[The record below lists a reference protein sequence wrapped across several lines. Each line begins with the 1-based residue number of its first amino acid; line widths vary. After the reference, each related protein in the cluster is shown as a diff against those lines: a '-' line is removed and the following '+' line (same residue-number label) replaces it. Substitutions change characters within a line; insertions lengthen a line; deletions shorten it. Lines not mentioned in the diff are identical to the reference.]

1 MKTISN
7 PLNTLSSLVIREK
20 KYSFFALDKLTGMTL
35 PQLEKL
41 PFVIRLLMENM
52 LVHCNDRE
60 VNKEDVLNLARWEPE
75 KPDRPLVK
83 FSPGRVIMQ
92 DFTGI
97 PVLNDLAALRSA
109 LARRG
114 IDPAQ
119 AEPLIP
125 VDVVVDHSI
134 QVDFTGI
141 PDALQRNQDLEM
153 QRNRERNLFLKWAQQ
168 AFKQVRVI
176 PPGSGIIHQVNLETL
191 GEVVITSLWEHG
203 ELLQAETL
211 VGTDSHTTMINGLGV
226 MGWGVGGIEALA
238 AMLGQP
244 LEFPAPD
251 VFSLELTGKL
261 PEGVTPTDLALTI
274 VQLLRITGVVNTFVE
289 VIGSGS
295 QQLSLADRAMIAN
308 MTPETGATMIFF
320 PVDETTLDYL
330 HLTGRTDDQIER
342 VAAYLHAQHLF
353 LTSDSPQPIYSRKLT
368 LDLSMI
374 EPSLAG
380 PKRPQD
386 RIILSQ
392 VKDSFEKSL
401 TRSKAEGGYGIPEHE
416 RQARV
421 QVEVNGNQVEIGHG
435 TLALAAI
442 TSCTNTSNPSVLVA
456 AGLLAKNALAHGL
469 TAHSWVKASLSPGSR
484 VVTGYLRDANLLE
497 PLEALGFSL
506 TGYGCMTC
514 IGNSGPLVPE
524 ISAAIKEKGLITAA
538 VLSGNRNFEGR
549 VNSFIQANYL
559 ASPPLVVA
567 YALAGR
573 VDIDLTRE
581 PLGWDPSHNPVYL
594 KDLWPTNKQIEEVVE
609 KNVEPELFIKNN
621 QELFSGTPAWKELRG
636 ETGTLF
642 AWNGQSTYL
651 QEPPFFETP
660 APSGDI
666 IRARVL
672 AFLGDSIT
680 TDHISPAG
688 SIPPASPAGQYLQEQ
703 GVEPEDFNS
712 YGSRRANDR
721 VLTRGTL
728 ANIRLKNKLAEGKE
742 GGFTTFL
749 PEKEPMTIFDA
760 AIRYQQEGIP
770 LVILAGKEYGTGS
783 SRDWAAKGVQQ
794 LGVRAVIAESFER
807 IHRSNLAG
815 MGVLPLQ
822 FLPGQNASTFHL
834 TGEEIFTILGV
845 SALKKPKG
853 ILKIQVEH
861 LSGETSSFSVL
872 VRLDSESEIAVFRSG
887 GLLPFM
893 LKSFG

>member
-7 PLNTLSSLVIREK
+7 PLNTLSSLVIGEQ
-20 KYSFFALDKLTGMTL
+20 KYSFHALDKLTGMTL

-41 PFVIRLLMENM
+41 PFVIRLLLENM
-52 LVHCNDRE
+52 LVHCDGKK
-60 VNKEDVLNLARWEPE
+60 VNKEDVLNLASWEPE
-75 KPDRPLVK
+75 EQDRPLVK

-109 LARRG
+109 LARHG

-153 QRNRERNLFLKWAQQ
+153 QRNRERYLFLKWAQQ

-191 GEVVITSLWEHG
+191 GEVVITSLWEQG

-274 VQLLRITGVVNTFVE
+274 VQLLRKTGVVNTFVE

-320 PVDETTLDYL
+320 PVDETMLDYL

-353 LTSDSPQPIYSRKLT
+353 LTSDAPQPIYSRKLT
-368 LDLSMI
+368 LDLSAI

-392 VKDSFEKSL
+392 VKDNFEKSL

-442 TSCTNTSNPSVLVA
+442 TSCTNTSNPS
-456 AGLLAKNALAHGL
+456 
-469 TAHSWVKASLSPGSR
+469 
-484 VVTGYLRDANLLE
+484 
-497 PLEALGFSL
+497 
-506 TGYGCMTC
+506 
-514 IGNSGPLVPE
+514 
-524 ISAAIKEKGLITAA
+524 
-538 VLSGNRNFEGR
+538 
-549 VNSFIQANYL
+549 
-559 ASPPLVVA
+559 
-567 YALAGR
+567 
-573 VDIDLTRE
+573 
-581 PLGWDPSHNPVYL
+581 
-594 KDLWPTNKQIEEVVE
+594 
-609 KNVEPELFIKNN
+609 
-621 QELFSGTPAWKELRG
+621 
-636 ETGTLF
+636 
-642 AWNGQSTYL
+642 
-651 QEPPFFETP
+651 
-660 APSGDI
+660 
-666 IRARVL
+666 
-672 AFLGDSIT
+672 
-680 TDHISPAG
+680 
-688 SIPPASPAGQYLQEQ
+688 
-703 GVEPEDFNS
+703 
-712 YGSRRANDR
+712 
-721 VLTRGTL
+721 
-728 ANIRLKNKLAEGKE
+728 
-742 GGFTTFL
+742 
-749 PEKEPMTIFDA
+749 
-760 AIRYQQEGIP
+760 
-770 LVILAGKEYGTGS
+770 
-783 SRDWAAKGVQQ
+783 
-794 LGVRAVIAESFER
+794 
-807 IHRSNLAG
+807 
-815 MGVLPLQ
+815 
-822 FLPGQNASTFHL
+822 
-834 TGEEIFTILGV
+834 
-845 SALKKPKG
+845 
-853 ILKIQVEH
+853 
-861 LSGETSSFSVL
+861 
-872 VRLDSESEIAVFRSG
+872 
-887 GLLPFM
+887 
-893 LKSFG
+893 